1 MITYPIHLVRT
12 YHIGMQI
19 PCLEFPSNY
28 EVTFDRLNTH
38 CKININIRS
47 KNHIKFSKSFI
58 GYTEISLMAELGG
71 YIMGLLLGDFI
82 DGYQF
87 NYELHY

>member
-12 YHIGMQI
+12 YYIGMQI

-47 KNHIKFSKSFI
+47 HQFYKKLTTRTLVNN
-58 GYTEISLMAELGG
+58 SLSSSCHKE
-71 YIMGLLLGDFI
+71 
-82 DGYQF
+82 
-87 NYELHY
+87 